1 MVRCVQR
8 RSMLIGAASVVAL
21 VPFASVFAQ
30 NLQVIANFPATFV
43 TKEVAAL
50 GELLRDAEVF
60 ASRNLSGRV
69 VLEALALRLPD
80 WRSDDVRDRIEALV
94 REDFREGRMVQ
105 VHGWRLAETEALI
118 AVAVFENFNR
128 YSNRTRGIA

>member
-30 NLQVIANFPATFV
+30 TIQVIANFPATFV

-60 ASRNLSGRV
+60 ASRNLSGRA

-118 AVAVFENFNR
+118 AVAAFENFNR